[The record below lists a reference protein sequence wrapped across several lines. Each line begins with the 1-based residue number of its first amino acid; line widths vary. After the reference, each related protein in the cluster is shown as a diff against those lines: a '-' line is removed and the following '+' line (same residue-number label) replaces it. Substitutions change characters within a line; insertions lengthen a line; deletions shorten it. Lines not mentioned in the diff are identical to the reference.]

1 MGGEPGESANYNVG
15 QCAYCGSAMEKA
27 ARFCSGCGRP
37 KTVMD
42 AVGQHA
48 LSFLQSNL
56 PTELV
61 DRITRS
67 GASVVGER
75 KHVTVVFAD
84 IRGSTAL
91 IDRLDP
97 EEALEVLGP
106 VLKRLMDAVHQ
117 HDGLV
122 NQARGDGVMAL
133 FGAPIASEDH
143 AVQACRAALAMR
155 RTILEH
161 NRLTSSD
168 IGIRVGINS
177 GQVVIHS
184 IGNNL
189 AMNYDAVGKTVHLA
203 ARMEELA
210 SPEAILITLATVE
223 LARGYINALPRGL
236 VTARGM
242 SDPIDTFE
250 LHSMRS
256 RTRWQVRS
264 ARGLSTLIGREA
276 ELASLRGHLERT
288 SAASGQAIMVTGTAG
303 VGKSRLVHDFI
314 RNLPDEWT
322 VFETACAP
330 QHINSSY
337 YPVSTLIRAIFG
349 ISFTDAPDVV
359 AKRITEGIAQL
370 DPSLSTIIPPL
381 FSLLDLSGG
390 REWNRLAP
398 SEKRN
403 KIVETIKS
411 LISYQERITPLVI
424 LIEDVHWIDTE
435 TNFILSN
442 LVGSLGSS
450 RILIIATQRP
460 EAIHSGGIISRLA
473 VTALSETDSRRLL
486 DWLMGDD
493 RGLEPIKRRI
503 LAHAQGN
510 PLFLEELVQALKD
523 KMVLIGNSG
532 SFRVSTISTN
542 IDVPLTIHSVLA
554 ARIDLLD
561 GMSKSLLQTAAVIG
575 QIVPV
580 ALLCGMIGAYPE
592 EIAGGL
598 QTLERNDFLH
608 KLGTSEA
615 TVYTFKHELT
625 REVAYGTML
634 MSTRRTLHAK
644 AVEVIESRF
653 GDRLEE
659 HIDRLADHAFRAEL
673 WQKAAP
679 YQLRSWRRAAKR
691 GATQDA
697 IGIFERGLQALG
709 HWPESKDRLNAEIDL
724 RLTVI
729 IALEPLGQHRRIAE
743 VLREARNFAERSGD
757 LWRTAAV
764 NCQLAVALWRLGDH
778 DGAMTASKAA
788 RTISER
794 IGDPALAFASL
805 HNMGIVHHEIGAFTT
820 AMEFFEQC
828 LALETP
834 ELDEKRAGWA
844 AYPSVV
850 LRAFIADSLVDLG
863 EIERAETVA
872 IEALR
877 RAEATNHSYSRA
889 NIGHV
894 LARIYNAQGRHDE
907 ALSMLKENWQA
918 CLDLGMLQM
927 YPVFAARMGEAH
939 LARGDLEAA
948 LQILSVP
955 EQLDVPLAEHAFGWR
970 FLFVA
975 QGRAFL
981 ADGRFAEAKAV
992 AERAFAHASER
1003 GELPQEAFAKK
1014 LLGDI
1019 ASAAHQGESAEAE
1032 ECFKHA
1038 FRLAEKC
1045 SMKPLMAAC
1054 CKALADLATRNQEPD
1069 LARTYTMRAAAYAGN
1084 RAAPI
1089 AASSS
1094 ASPAREPR

>member
-1 MGGEPGESANYNVG
+1 MSGKPGESAGCSVG

-42 AVGQHA
+42 AVGLHA

-56 PTELV
+56 PAEFV

-67 GASVVGER
+67 GASMVGER

-84 IRGSTAL
+84 VRGSTAL
-91 IDRLDP
+91 IDQLDP

-155 RTILEH
+155 TTILEH

-223 LARGYINALPRGL
+223 LARGYINTLPRGL
-236 VTARGM
+236 VTVRGM

-250 LHSMRS
+250 LQSMRPK
-256 RTRWQVRS
+256 TRWQVRS
-264 ARGLSTLIGREA
+264 ARGLSMLIGRQA
-276 ELASLRGHLERT
+276 ELASLRDNLERT
-288 SAASGQAIMVTGTAG
+288 SAANGQAVMVTGTAG

-322 VFETACAP
+322 VLETSCAP

-349 ISFTDAPDVV
+349 INFTDAPDVV
-359 AKRITEGIAQL
+359 AKRITDGIARL

-381 FSLLDLSGG
+381 LSLLDLGAG

-403 KIVETIKS
+403 KIVEAIRS
-411 LISYQERITPLVI
+411 LISYQERTTPLVI
-424 LIEDVHWIDTE
+424 LIEDVHWIDAE
-435 TNFILSN
+435 TNLILSN
-442 LVGSLGSS
+442 LVGWLGSA

-460 EAIHSGGIISRLA
+460 EANCSGGIVNSVAL
-473 VTALSETDSRRLL
+473 TALNEADSRQLL
-486 DWLMGDD
+486 DWLMGND
-493 RGLEPIKRRI
+493 RGLEHIKRRI

-523 KMVLIGNSG
+523 KMVLIGNPG
-532 SFRVSTISTN
+532 SYRVSTISTN

-580 ALLCGMIGAYPE
+580 ALLCGLIGAYPE
-592 EIAGGL
+592 EIADGL

-634 MSTRRTLHAK
+634 ISTRRTLHAK

-653 GDRLEE
+653 ADRLEE
-659 HIDRLADHAFRAEL
+659 HIDRLADHAFLAEL
-673 WQKAAP
+673 WQKATP
-679 YQLRSWRRAAKR
+679 YQLRSCRRAAKR
-691 GATQDA
+691 GANQDA
-697 IGIFERGLQALG
+697 IGIFERGLRALG
-709 HWPESKDRLNAEIDL
+709 HWPESTDRLNAEIDL

-729 IALEPLGQHRRIAE
+729 IALEPLGQHRRIAQ
-743 VLREARNFAERSGD
+743 VLREARNFAEQSGD
-757 LWRTAAV
+757 PWRMAAV

-778 DGAMTASKAA
+778 SGAMTASESA
-788 RTISER
+788 RVISER
-794 IGDPALAFASL
+794 IGDPALTFASL

-820 AMEFFEQC
+820 ALELFDQC

-834 ELDEKRAGWA
+834 DLDEKRAGWA

-863 EIERAETVA
+863 ETERAET
-872 IEALR
+872 IALDALN
-877 RAEATNHSYSRA
+877 RAQAANHAYSRA

-894 LARIYNAQGRHDE
+894 LGRVLTAQGRHDE
-907 ALSMLKENWQA
+907 ALSMLKENWQV

-927 YPVFAARMGEAH
+927 YPIFAARIGEAH
-939 LARGDLEAA
+939 LAAGDLDAA

-992 AERAFAHASER
+992 AERALALASER

-1019 ASAAHQGESAEAE
+1019 ASAANQGESAEAE
-1032 ECFKHA
+1032 ECFEHA

-1045 SMKPLMAAC
+1045 SMRPLMASC
-1054 CKALADLATRNQEPD
+1054 CNALADLATRKEQPD
-1069 LARTYTMRAAAYAGN
+1069 LARTYFARAAAYSEKGAT
-1084 RAAPI
+1084 PI
-1089 AASSS
+1089 LASSS
-1094 ASPAREPR
+1094 APPGREPR